1 MAQKD
6 PRFIVYLR
14 SATQAALA
22 EQAGEYSRAV
32 RFWGIAANW
41 ASGKNEIYVKK
52 RIEFC
57 ERMVERPFLG
67 EENEKICGENGMLG

>member
-6 PRFIVYLR
+6 PRLIVYLR

-32 RFWGIAANW
+32 RCWSIAANW

-67 EENEKICGENGMLG
+67 EGNEEICDENGMLS

>member
-14 SATQAALA
+14 SATQAAIA

-32 RFWGIAANW
+32 RFWSVAANW
-41 ASGKNEIYVKK
+41 ASGKNEIYVGK

-57 ERMVERPFLG
+57 KRMVERPFLG
-67 EENEKICGENGMLG
+67 DGNKEICGENGMLG